1 MSIFW
6 HVLKRKMQPKQN
18 RYFDREFDKQK
29 KIQCMLQKL
38 TSEIVNT
45 TKE

>member
-1 MSIFW
+1 
-6 HVLKRKMQPKQN
+6 MQPKQN

-29 KIQCMLQKL
+29 KIDKNVKIKKTKQCMLQKL